1 MDSSISSALRGPI
14 AFAIIRT
21 LIVLPF
27 FMAGLNKLGSFEGM
41 TFYIAN
47 GSGLLTM
54 PLPAILLVLA
64 IAVELI
70 APILVVLKR
79 WYGAIAAI
87 VLAAFSI
94 FTGIFYHQFAAAD
107 FSLPNGMDMVVAMK
121 NYGWA
126 MGLLAIA
133 ALMNRD

>member
-54 PLPAILLVLA
+54 PLPAVLLVLA

-70 APILVVLKR
+70 APILVVLQR
-79 WYGAIAAI
+79 WYGAIAAV

-121 NYGWA
+121 TTVGLWA
-126 MGLLAIA
+126 SWPSLHS
-133 ALMNRD
+133 

>member
-1 MDSSISSALRGPI
+1 MDSSISSALRGSI
-14 AFAIIRT
+14 AFAIVRT

-27 FMAGLNKLGSFEGM
+27 FMAGLNKLGSFEG
-41 TFYIAN
+41 TTYYIAN

-54 PLPAILLVLA
+54 PLPAVLLVLA

-70 APILVVLKR
+70 APILVVLQR
-79 WYGAIAAI
+79 WYGAV

-94 FTGIFYHQFAAAD
+94 FTGVFYHQFAAAD

-126 MGLLAIA
+126 MGLLAVA
-133 ALMNRD
+133 GLMNRD